1 MRAISLSSRFDI
13 NIFAKAVAAE
23 MQDHR
28 MEHGD
33 LHDSVLVISVKKCS
47 EAHKMAGPGLH
58 EKPDPANV
66 MDHLT

>member
-1 MRAISLSSRFDI
+1 MRAICLSSRFDM
-13 NIFAKAVAAE
+13 NGVVKAVAAE
-23 MQDHR
+23 MQDHA
-28 MEHGD
+28 MEHGG

-47 EAHKMAGPGLH
+47 EAYKMAGPDLH